1 MPSTPDY
8 KSFWPV
14 YLAAHSR
21 PATRLVHM
29 AGTGLAVLL
38 LLAAI
43 LFRNPWLV
51 LAAVLTG
58 YAFAWFSHGVV
69 EHNKPATFG
78 HPFWSFFSDLRML
91 ALWLAGRLDSELT
104 RHGIVPGSG
113 GQN

>member
-21 PATRLVHM
+21 KTTRLVHM
-29 AGTGLAVLL
+29 AGTSLAILL

-43 LFRNPWLV
+43 VLRNPWLV
-51 LAAVLTG
+51 LAAFLTG

-78 HPFWSFFSDLRML
+78 HPLWSLFSDLRML

-104 RHGIVPGSG
+104 RHGIVPKTD

>member
-21 PATRLVHM
+21 KTTRLVHM
-29 AGTGLAVLL
+29 AGTSLAILL
-38 LLAAI
+38 LLVAI
-43 LFRNPWLV
+43 VLRNPWLV
-51 LAAVLTG
+51 LAALITG

-78 HPFWSFFSDLRML
+78 HPFWSLFSDLRML

-104 RHGIVPGSG
+104 RHGISPKASG
-113 GQN
+113 PK

>member
-21 PATRLVHM
+21 KTTRLVHM
-29 AGTGLAVLL
+29 AGTSLAILL

-43 LFRNPWLV
+43 VLRNPWLV
-51 LAAVLTG
+51 LAAFLTG

-78 HPFWSFFSDLRML
+78 HPLWSLFSDLRML

-104 RHGIVPGSG
+104 RHGIAPKTG